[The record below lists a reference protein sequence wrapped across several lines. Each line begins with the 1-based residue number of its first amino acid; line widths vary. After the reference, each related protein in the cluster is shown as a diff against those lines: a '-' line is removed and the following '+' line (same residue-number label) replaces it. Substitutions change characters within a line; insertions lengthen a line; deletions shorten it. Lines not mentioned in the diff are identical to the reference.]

1 MDDDDNAFAIVGVG
15 CKFPGAENL
24 DEFWRVL
31 LNGENH
37 VIQIPPERWN
47 VDAFYN
53 EDPME
58 PGKTNVRR
66 AGFIRKYD
74 MWDNK
79 LFGVSQ
85 VETARIDPQQR
96 FVLDCVHMAMEDG
109 GITREDLNETDT
121 GVYIGAMNDD
131 YRESAN
137 DELTAMTNY
146 TLTGSSLSIIAAR
159 VSYIYNLLGPSMC
172 VDTACSSSL
181 VAIHLAIQAIKS
193 GDCKAAICGGVNSIL
208 YPHIFIP
215 LSKARMV
222 SATGQC
228 QAFSDTAD
236 GYARGEGCGMVI
248 IKSLKQ
254 AKLDGNKIWSVMVTG
269 CNQDGRTATPITAPS
284 GRQQSALLERVYHD
298 YKVDPRVIQYVEAHG
313 TGTPVGDPIEA
324 NSLGAFFSKGK
335 SIPEGEA
342 DVRIGSVKTN
352 IGHLESAA
360 GIAGLI
366 KVMLMMQH
374 GKVVPSLHFRNSNP
388 KINFG
393 NFNFEVATGI
403 TDWNP
408 LPDGTRMSCVNS
420 FGFGGTNSH
429 AIIKQLPNTEKK
441 HHNSCED
448 EKSIDHFVT
457 LSAVDISS
465 IKLGLERFAAKLKTG
480 MYNICDVSYTSI
492 MRRDHFGYRVAF
504 SAKDCME
511 LAEKCEK
518 QANSIKSVKA
528 PGFSKPNIV
537 FLCCGVGTSWNGMC
551 KEMMEKEP
559 VFRSEVEKVDSLL
572 RPLCGWSIADR
583 FRDGIDVQDPLTS
596 HLAIFTCQIAHAKL
610 WDFYGISP
618 DAVLGQSVGEV
629 AAACIGG
636 ALSLSDAVEVIYHR
650 SRILANATG
659 GKMMVVGKCPVEHV
673 QAVCDKFPG
682 QINIA
687 VQNSPVSCTLS
698 GDSDV
703 IDEVKSLLTEDEE
716 LKDKPFIKQLDVKCA
731 YHSHHTE
738 QASIELETHLD
749 GLSGQQPTCSLI
761 STVTGELAKD
771 KDFTT
776 AEYWKKNVRMPVL
789 LQNGIEAAKKEGPFN
804 IYVEIGPRPVLRA
817 HLPDIIEP
825 KEAGAFGS
833 MTTEKEHS
841 TISTSLME
849 LYKVGCNPNWDN
861 LVTHGGLTDIPTYAF
876 NEVKSLFE
884 PDTRRL
890 MVQGIGNTN
899 TNHLCVERM
908 PGDGIQFRIDINPSK
923 TPFVYEH
930 VVGGTILLPGAFYSD
945 VALEIGKQVFE
956 TSMQN
961 LQVTTRFLRPLRLV
975 QGKASVPEAIV
986 TEETQSKAT
995 FGVFNNDEKIAHCTI
1010 STDISENSPKHLNLL
1025 SIRKRCKS
1033 SQTAAETYSK
1043 LESLGFSYGD
1053 DLKIIGDAV
1062 RNETECLVDI
1072 NLTEGIVRDLQNTN
1086 VHPAVLDG
1094 LLQTSGVLDIEA
1106 DNTMTVLPGGIGR
1119 LRINRPLER
1128 HMYAYVQMVERT
1140 EESMTYN
1147 ALLLSKDGSVIVE
1160 IKDFLVVIIGPQ
1172 QESKK
1177 KMAYRIQWQRKKA
1190 SVSNG
1195 KEAEK
1200 VTTVIVTL
1208 VKDKADELAESLSN
1222 TDATIINAEKKSFK
1236 DDLSAI
1242 LNDAQRRPQVLIFIA
1257 EAQEGVSDSGSDE
1270 IYQAVLRNCSTMLGI
1285 SQTMAQVNVTIPV
1298 FVVTMGTQ
1306 ETRNTDATVFG
1317 VVGAELWGMVR
1328 CIIREHPLNV
1338 TLLDTHLSLKDTAP
1352 LVRTLMAGGNQ
1363 TLQDLPELLLL
1374 EDGIFANE
1382 FAEDD
1387 EEGCNSRWVDFDEG
1401 FELQL
1406 KSRHP
1411 DDIQDT
1417 FYIIQQSQSSSGNHL
1432 NLTLETVVL
1441 HDPDVYPLTLQSAES
1456 SVPLWIEDNED
1467 GFDILTFEALGYP
1480 TEKKQERL
1488 VACYPMSVQSKVT
1501 VPKECT
1507 CRIDD
1512 ISGYKPGLLQLA
1524 AVVWQLKETVTKTSI
1539 TIVSRKNDSNI
1550 TPLMLKSMLSTSEGL
1565 DSTCVT
1571 YEDLCNS
1578 STGTTA
1584 ETLVVLSSVNGQAL
1598 TRMLETCTNVKRVL
1612 SLQRYLPKAV
1622 VRSAER
1628 LHPDIQYITLDNEE
1642 MLGQK
1647 QLEKTVPRVIKW
1659 LMKNA
1664 DKLNAESAVL
1674 GKTMH
1679 LTRQNTDKSSDNKK
1693 LKISKEQA
1701 VRRDGCYVV
1710 TGGLT
1715 GLGWEIV
1722 QHLARHGAGLIVT
1735 LSRRQPDGEKK
1746 AEIKQLE
1753 DNSKSKVASLSA
1765 DVSNSESVEEAFR
1778 TIQSNFPQYK
1788 IKGIFHGAGVLADSM
1803 FFKMTEEH
1811 LRTVLLPKVVG
1822 SWNLH
1827 KVSKN
1832 FNLDFFVMHSSMTSV
1847 MGNIGQSNY
1856 GAGNS
1861 FMDSLAHLRKAS
1873 GMCGQSI
1880 NWGPLSVGMLKDNKT
1895 EDDLAMRGYISLD
1908 VPKILTC
1915 LQNAMMMEVPQITYG
1930 IFDWNIVGRE
1940 LLNPAMMRVRQRFKT
1955 FVNAGKSRQNK
1966 TAIELDYDLDNIEN
1980 VTKFII
1986 AIASEVLGIDADML
2000 TPTTAFN
2007 ELGVDS
2013 MLAMTFAN
2021 QIAEVTNCQIPII
2034 MLMSEDTTIGSIAEY
2049 LMENMSGEEEEDES
2063 MEHKLTYSEKRYY
2076 DKFLN
2081 DPMSPGLFICL
2092 DIDVIISI
2100 AIPEIWKSFLYQIHG
2115 KYPLM
2120 RTLFVPDED
2129 SESKDEMKKIVISPE
2144 DVEVDFQEVPLR
2156 EINSRDRVPSPRERY
2171 MFNPAKDLP
2180 LRVLYANDGKKCR
2193 MRFVFNHLCFDNTS
2207 VMLFLGEIQSFG
2219 RTYPD
2224 ISITMPT
2231 TTYDIPKMVYK
2242 RLKKD
2247 ATPMETFWRN
2257 RIPNNL
2263 QPVTFF
2269 PSSDYKCDPTRVAF
2283 ARIQTPKKL
2292 IMKISQLV
2300 QKNNWTLFQFMQSTY
2315 QLFLHLLLG
2324 VDCVPLLTI
2333 IDLRLHFPALNKDIS
2348 TLVNTVPLFQEFSN
2362 LDQMLIDMITQNA
2375 SKTRKCLENSLFP
2388 LKEIEGIIAEQLEP
2402 LSVLRHQ
2409 IIFEE
2414 SSVSKEVRMEDTNLE
2429 EVLPD
2434 SVLKGS
2440 NSQKPMIQMVNT
2452 LTGSYSK
2459 ESVMRVWHDR
2469 TTHDIDLEL
2478 EYNSSFIDKK
2488 AGKDFLNAYVKLLE
2502 KLVRKPQLTIG
2513 DVKEQLGHKFQK
2525 KGRGF
2530 SAKLRKRQR
2539 KLGNS
2544 EMSYGNT
2551 PQQTIHHGS
2560 FYKQTSSG
2568 WDHKVDLSLLDV
2580 GPSGKSFSVL
2590 RWGED
2595 GEKELNF
2602 SKVSEIR
2609 KTSVGEM
2616 QVLIVKN
2623 GKRDF
2628 VFKTPDPYLLDDW
2641 VNLIKPRLSKVSD
2654 SFEEKPN
2661 KTMMLENGPS
2671 STTVLDSDI
2680 ILNRSESRDSAYD
2693 TIDEEDEN
2701 VMVPRLTQHSSQ
2713 NGLFDAPQTYL

>member
-1 MDDDDNAFAIVGVG
+1 MDDDNAFAIVGVG
-15 CKFPGAENL
+15 CKFPGADNL

-37 VIQIPPERWN
+37 VIEIPPERWN

-96 FVLDCVHMAMEDG
+96 YVLDCVHMAMEDG

-172 VDTACSSSL
+172 IDTACSSSL

-208 YPHIFIP
+208 YPHIFVP

-254 AKLDGNKIWSVMVTG
+254 AKLDGNKIWSVIVTG
-269 CNQDGRTATPITAPS
+269 CNQDGHTATPITAPS

-298 YKVDPRVIQYVEAHG
+298 YKVDPKTIQYVEAHG

-324 NSLGAFFSKGK
+324 NSLGSFFSKGK
-335 SIPEGEA
+335 HIPEGET

-366 KVMLMMQH
+366 KVMLMMHH
-374 GKVVPSLHFRNSNP
+374 GKVVPSLHYRKSNP
-388 KINFG
+388 KIDFG
-393 NFNFEVATGI
+393 SFSFEVATSI
-403 TDWNP
+403 TDWDT

-429 AIIKQLPNTEKK
+429 AIIKQIPNTEVK
-441 HHNSCED
+441 HEINCD
-448 EKSIDHFVT
+448 FDKPVDHFVT

-465 IKLGLERFAAKLKTG
+465 IKTGLERFATKLKTG
-480 MYNICDVSYTSI
+480 KYSICDVSYTSV
-492 MRRDHFGYRVAF
+492 MKRDHFGYRVAF
-504 SAKDCME
+504 AAKDCIE

-518 QANSIKSVKA
+518 QANSMKTVKT

-551 KEMMEKEP
+551 KEMMGKEP
-559 VFRSEVEKVDSLL
+559 VFRAEVERVDSLL

-583 FRDGIDVQDPLTS
+583 FCDGIDVQDPLTS

-610 WDFYGISP
+610 WEFYGITP

-629 AAACIGG
+629 AAAYISG
-636 ALSLSDAVEVIYHR
+636 ALSLSDAIEVIYHR

-659 GKMMVVGKCPVEHV
+659 GKMMVVGKCPVDHV
-673 QAVCDKFPG
+673 QSVCDKFPG

-703 IDEVKSLLTEDEE
+703 IDEVSSMLSEDEE
-716 LKDKPFIKQLDVKCA
+716 LKEKPFIKQLDVKCA

-738 QASIELETHLD
+738 QASAELETHLD
-749 GLSGQQPTCSLI
+749 GLSGQRPACSLI
-761 STVTGELAKD
+761 STVTGELSREG
-771 KDFTT
+771 DFTT
-776 AEYWKKNVRMPVL
+776 ANYWKRNVRMPVL
-789 LQNGIEAAKKEGPFN
+789 LQQGIETASKSGPYN

-817 HLPDIIEP
+817 HLPDIIDP
-825 KEAGAFGS
+825 KEAGAFAS
-833 MTTEKEHS
+833 MTTDKEYS
-841 TISTSLME
+841 TISTSLLE
-849 LYKVGCNPNWDN
+849 LYKQGCNPKWDN
-861 LVTHGGLTDIPTYAF
+861 LVSHGQLTDIPTYAF

-890 MVQGIGNTN
+890 MVQGIGNVN
-899 TNHLCVERM
+899 TNHLCVERI
-908 PGDGIQFRIDINPSK
+908 PGEGIHFRIDINPSK

-930 VVGGTILLPGAFYSD
+930 VVGGNILLPGAFYSD

-961 LQVTTRFLRPLRLV
+961 LQISTRFLRPLRLV
-975 QGKASVPEAIV
+975 QGKASVPEAMV
-986 TEETQSKAT
+986 TEETKSKAT
-995 FGVFNNDEKIAHCTI
+995 FGVFNNDDKIAHCTI
-1010 STDISENSPKHLNLL
+1010 STDISENSPKHLDLL
-1025 SIRKRCKS
+1025 LIRKRCKS
-1033 SQTAAETYSK
+1033 TQTAAETYGK
-1043 LESLGFSYGD
+1043 LESLGFAYGD
-1053 DLKIIGDAV
+1053 DLKIIGNAI

-1072 NLTEGIVRDLQNTN
+1072 NLTDAILRDLHTTN

-1094 LLQTSGVLDIEA
+1094 LLQTSGVLDIDA
-1106 DNTMTVLPGGIGR
+1106 DKSMTVLPGGIGR

-1140 EESMTYN
+1140 EENMTYN

-1160 IKDFLVVIIGPQ
+1160 VKDFMVVIIGPQ

-1177 KMAYRIQWQRKKA
+1177 KMAYRLQWQRKKISI
-1190 SVSNG
+1190 SVG

-1200 VTTVIVTL
+1200 ISTVIVALT
-1208 VKDKADELAESLSN
+1208 KDKAVKLAEGLLNTDAKIVLAES
-1222 TDATIINAEKKSFK
+1222 KSFT

-1242 LNDAQRRPQVLIFIA
+1242 LNDPQQRPQSLVFIA
-1257 EAQEGVSDSGSDE
+1257 GSQEHINDSGTDE
-1270 IYQAVLRNCSTMLGI
+1270 LYQAVLKNCSTMLSI
-1285 SQTMAQVNVTIPV
+1285 SQTMAQVNVNIPA
-1298 FVVTMGTQ
+1298 FVITKGTQ
-1306 ETRNTDATVFG
+1306 ETRNSDASVFS
-1317 VVGAELWGMVR
+1317 VLGAELWGMVR

-1338 TLLDTHLSLKDTAP
+1338 TLLDTHLSLENTAP
-1352 LVRTLMAGGNQ
+1352 LLRTLMTGGNQ

-1387 EEGCNSRWVDFDEG
+1387 EEGCDSRWVDFDEG

-1406 KSRHP
+1406 KSKHP
-1411 DDIQDT
+1411 DDIRDT
-1417 FYIIQQSQSSSGNHL
+1417 FYIIQQEQNNDGNHL
-1432 NLTLETVVL
+1432 SLTLESVVL

-1456 SVPLWIEDNED
+1456 NVPLWIEDNQD
-1467 GFDILTFEALGYP
+1467 GFDVLTFEALGYP
-1480 TEKKQERL
+1480 TDRKQDRT
-1488 VACYPMSVQSKVT
+1488 VACYPMRVQSKVT
-1501 VPKECT
+1501 IPKDCT
-1507 CRIDD
+1507 CKIGD
-1512 ISGYKPGLLQLA
+1512 IPGYKPGLLQLA
-1524 AVVWQLKETVTKTSI
+1524 AIVWQLKESVSKVST
-1539 TIVSRKNDSNI
+1539 TIVSRRNDSSI
-1550 TPLMLKSMLSTSEGL
+1550 SPAMMKAMLSTCEGME
-1565 DSTCVT
+1565 STCVT

-1578 STGTTA
+1578 SLGNTA
-1584 ETLVVLSSVNGQAL
+1584 ETLVVLSSVNGQGLA
-1598 TRMLETCTNVKRVL
+1598 RMIEACTNIKRVL
-1612 SLQRYLPKAV
+1612 SLQMYLSKAV
-1622 VRSAER
+1622 ARASER
-1628 LHPDIQYITLDNEE
+1628 LYPDIQYVTLDNEE

-1647 QLEKTVPRVIKW
+1647 QLEKAVPKVIKW

-1664 DKLNAESAVL
+1664 DKLNIETAVL
-1674 GKTMH
+1674 GKSLS
-1679 LTRQNTDKSSDNKK
+1679 LTRKKSGSSGDNKK
-1693 LKISKEQA
+1693 LKISKDQA
-1701 VRRDGCYVV
+1701 LRRDGCYIV

-1722 QHLARHGAGLIVT
+1722 QYLSQNGAGQIVT
-1735 LSRRQPDGEKK
+1735 LSRRQPDDAKK

-1753 DNSKSKVASLSA
+1753 DNTKSNIAYLSA
-1765 DVSNSESVEEAFR
+1765 DVSNNTSVEEAFR
-1778 TIQSNFPQYK
+1778 TIESTFPQYK

-1811 LRTVLLPKVVG
+1811 LQKVLLPKVVG

-1827 KVSKN
+1827 KASKGY
-1832 FNLDFFVMHSSMTSV
+1832 NLDFFVMHSSMTSV

-1856 GAGNS
+1856 GAGNA
-1861 FMDSLAHLRKAS
+1861 FMDSLAHLRKAN

-1895 EDDLAMRGYISLD
+1895 EDDLAMRGYLSLD
-1908 VPKILTC
+1908 VPKIITC
-1915 LQNAMMMEVPQITYG
+1915 LQNAMMMEIPQITYG

-1940 LLNPAMMRVRQRFKT
+1940 LLNPTMLRVRQRFKT
-1955 FVNAGKSRQNK
+1955 FVNAGKSRKNQ
-1966 TAIELDYDLDNIEN
+1966 TAIELDYDLDTIEN
-1980 VTKFII
+1980 ITKFII
-1986 AIASEVLGIDADML
+1986 AVASEVLGIDADML
-2000 TPTTAFN
+2000 TPATAFN

-2021 QIAEVTNCQIPII
+2021 QISEVTNCQIPII
-2034 MLMSEDTTIGSIAEY
+2034 TLMSEDTTIGSIAEY
-2049 LMENMSGEEEEDES
+2049 LLENMSEEEEEDES
-2063 MEHKLTYSEKRYY
+2063 MEHKLTFPEKRYY
-2076 DKFLN
+2076 DKYLN

-2092 DIDVIISI
+2092 DIDVMI
-2100 AIPEIWKSFLYQIHG
+2100 AISVPEIWKSFLYQIHG

-2129 SESKDEMKKIVISPE
+2129 SETQGEIKKIVISPE
-2144 DVEVDFQEVPLR
+2144 DVEVDFQEVQLR
-2156 EINSRDRVPSPRERY
+2156 EISSTDRIPSPRERY
-2171 MFNPAKDLP
+2171 MFNPEKDLP
-2180 LRVLYANDGKKCR
+2180 LRILYANDGKKCR
-2193 MRFVFNHLCFDNTS
+2193 MRFVFNHLCFDNAS
-2207 VMLFLGEIQSFG
+2207 VMLFLGEIQAFG
-2219 RTYPD
+2219 RSYPD
-2224 ISITMPT
+2224 IPITMPT
-2231 TTYDIPKMVYK
+2231 TTNDIPKMVYK

-2263 QPVTFF
+2263 KPVTFL
-2269 PSSDYKCDPTRVAF
+2269 PSSDHKCDPSRVAF
-2283 ARIQTPKKL
+2283 ARIQTPRKL
-2292 IMKISQLV
+2292 IGRISKLV
-2300 QKNNWTLFQFMQSTY
+2300 EKNNWTLFQFMQTTY
-2315 QLFLHLLLG
+2315 QLYLHLVLG
-2324 VDCVPLLTI
+2324 LDCIPLLTI
-2333 IDLRLHFPALNKDIS
+2333 IDLRLHFPALNKDIA

-2362 LDQMLIDMITQNA
+2362 DALQLMDMITENA
-2375 SKTRKCLENSLFP
+2375 GKTRKCLENSLLP
-2388 LKEIEGIIAEQLEP
+2388 LKEIEKIVSEQLEP

-2414 SSVSKEVRMEDTNLE
+2414 SSVSKEVRMEDTNFE

-2434 SVLKGS
+2434 SVLS
-2440 NSQKPMIQMVNT
+2440 SANAQKPMIQMVNT

-2469 TTHDIDLEL
+2469 TTHEIDLEL
-2478 EYNSSFIDKK
+2478 EYNSGFIDRK
-2488 AGKDFLNAYVKLLE
+2488 AGKDFLNAYIKMLE
-2502 KLVRKPQLTIG
+2502 KLVRKPQRTLG
-2513 DVKEQLGHKFQK
+2513 DIKEQLGQKFLK

-2530 SAKLRKRQR
+2530 SEKLRKRQR

-2544 EMSYGNT
+2544 GTRYGKASR
-2551 PQQTIHHGS
+2551 QMIHQGS
-2560 FYKQTSSG
+2560 FYKQTKSG
-2568 WDHKVDLSLLDV
+2568 WDHEVELSLLDFDMD
-2580 GPSGKSFSVL
+2580 GKSLSVL
-2590 RWGED
+2590 RWGEEE
-2595 GEKELNF
+2595 EKKLEF
-2602 SKVSEIR
+2602 SKVSQIR
-2609 KTSVGEM
+2609 KTSLGEM
-2616 QVLIVKN
+2616 QALIVKN
-2623 GKRDF
+2623 CHRDY
-2628 VFKTPDPYLLDDW
+2628 VFKTRDPYILDDW
-2641 VNLIKPRLSKVSD
+2641 VKSIKRRLSSVSD
-2654 SFEEKPN
+2654 SVPQ
-2661 KTMMLENGPS
+2661 KTLMIENGP
-2671 STTVLDSDI
+2671 TVLESKTDVV
-2680 ILNRSESRDSAYD
+2680 LNRARSMDSAYD
-2693 TIDEEDEN
+2693 TFDEEETS
-2701 VMVPRLTQHSSQ
+2701 MSSQ
-2713 NGLFDAPQTYL
+2713 GFHKSSSTVFSDVPHTYL

>member
-1 MDDDDNAFAIVGVG
+1 MDEENSFAIVGVG
-15 CKFPGAENL
+15 CKFPGADNL
-24 DEFWRVL
+24 EEFWRVL

-37 VIQIPPERWN
+37 VIEIPPERWN

-74 MWDNK
+74 TWDNK

-96 FVLDCVHMAMEDG
+96 YVLDCVHMAMEDA
-109 GITREDLNETDT
+109 GITRQDLNETDT

-172 VDTACSSSL
+172 IDTACSSSL

-208 YPHIFIP
+208 YPHIFVP

-254 AKLDGNKIWSVMVTG
+254 AKLDGNKIWCVIVTG
-269 CNQDGRTATPITAPS
+269 CNQDGHTATPITAPS
-284 GRQQSALLERVYHD
+284 GRQQSALLERIYHD
-298 YKVDPRVIQYVEAHG
+298 YDVDPKTIQYIEAHG

-324 NSLGAFFSKGK
+324 NSLGTFFSKDK
-335 SIPEGEA
+335 IIPKGVS

-366 KVMLMMQH
+366 KVMLMMHH
-374 GKVVPSLHFRNSNP
+374 GKVVPNLHYRKSNP
-388 KINFG
+388 KIDFPS
-393 NFNFEVATGI
+393 FNFEVATGV
-403 TDWNP
+403 TDWDR
-408 LPDGTRMSCVNS
+408 LSDGTRMSCVNS

-429 AIIKQLPNTEKK
+429 AIVKQLSNPDEKTT
-441 HHNSCED
+441 NSCKDDQSTE
-448 EKSIDHFVT
+448 HFVT

-465 IKLGLERFAAKLKTG
+465 VKLGLERFAAKLKTG
-480 MYNICDVSYTSI
+480 KYQICDVSYTSI

-504 SAKDCME
+504 TAKDCIE
-511 LAEKCEK
+511 LAGKCEK
-518 QANSIKSVKA
+518 QANSMKSVKA

-551 KEMMEKEP
+551 KEMMAKEP
-559 VFRSEVEKVDSLL
+559 VFCSEVERVDNLL
-572 RPLCGWSIADR
+572 HPLCGWSIADR

-610 WDFYGISP
+610 WEFYGITP

-629 AAACIGG
+629 AAAYISG

-673 QAVCDKFPG
+673 QALCDKFPG
-682 QINIA
+682 KINIA
-687 VQNSPVSCTLS
+687 VQNSPISCTLS
-698 GDSDV
+698 GDGDT
-703 IDEVKSLLTEDEE
+703 IDHISSVLTEDEE
-716 LKDKPFIKQLDVKCA
+716 LKEKPFIKQLDVKCA

-738 QASIELETHLD
+738 QASTELETHLD

-761 STVTGELAKD
+761 STVTGELAIEG
-771 KDFTT
+771 DFST
-776 AEYWKKNVRMPVL
+776 AEYWKRNVRMPVL
-789 LQNGIEAAKKEGPFN
+789 LQKGIETASKSGPFN

-817 HLPDIIEP
+817 HLPDILDS
-825 KEAGAFGS
+825 KEAAAFGS
-833 MTTEKEHS
+833 MSTDKEQS
-841 TISTSLME
+841 IILTSLLE
-849 LYKVGCNPNWDN
+849 LYKHGCNPYWDKI
-861 LVTHGGLTDIPTYAF
+861 VTHGRLTDIPTYAF

-890 MVQGIGNTN
+890 MVQGIGNSN

-908 PGDGIQFRIDINPSK
+908 PGEGIQFKIDINPSK

-961 LQVTTRFLRPLRLV
+961 LQVSTRFLRPLRLV

-986 TEETQSKAT
+986 TEETKSKAT
-995 FGVFNNDEKIAHCTI
+995 FGVFNNDDKIAHCTI
-1010 STDISENSPKHLNLL
+1010 SIDVSENGPKHLNLL
-1025 SIRKRCKS
+1025 LVRKRCKS
-1033 SQTAAETYSK
+1033 SQTASETYHK
-1043 LESLGFSYGD
+1043 LESLGFSYGE
-1053 DLKIIGDAV
+1053 DLKIIGNAV

-1072 NLTEGIVRDLQNTN
+1072 NLTEGIMRDLHNTN
-1086 VHPAVLDG
+1086 IHPAVLDG
-1094 LLQTSGVLDIEA
+1094 LLQTSGVLDIDA
-1106 DNTMTVLPGGIGR
+1106 DKSMTVLPGGIGR

-1140 EESMTYN
+1140 EENMTYN

-1160 IKDFLVVIIGPQ
+1160 IKDFMVIIIGPQ

-1177 KMAYRIQWQRKKA
+1177 KMAYRIQWQQKKT
-1190 SVSNG
+1190 SISLG

-1200 VTTVIVTL
+1200 VTAVIVAL
-1208 VKDKADELAESLSN
+1208 AKHKADKLADNLSN
-1222 TDATIINAEKKSFK
+1222 TDATIVDAEKPSFK
-1236 DDLSAI
+1236 DDLIDI
-1242 LNDAQRRPQVLIFIA
+1242 LNDPQQRPQCLLFIA
-1257 EAQEGVSDSGSDE
+1257 GTQEDINDSGTE
-1270 IYQAVLRNCSTMLGI
+1270 GLYQAVLKNCSTMLTI
-1285 SQTMAQVNVTIPV
+1285 SQTMAQVNGNIPA
-1298 FVVTMGTQ
+1298 FVITMGTQ
-1306 ETRNTDATVFG
+1306 QTRNSDCAVFS
-1317 VVGAELWGMVR
+1317 VLGAELWGMVR

-1338 TLLDTHLSLKDTAP
+1338 TLLDTHLSLPDTAP
-1352 LVRTLMAGGNQ
+1352 LLRTLMTGCNQ
-1363 TLQDLPELLLL
+1363 TLQDIPELLLL
-1374 EDGIFANE
+1374 EDGIYANE
-1382 FAEDD
+1382 FAEED
-1387 EEGCNSRWVDFDEG
+1387 EEECDSRWVDFDDRLD
-1401 FELQL
+1401 LQL
-1406 KSRHP
+1406 KSKHP
-1411 DDIQDT
+1411 DDIQDS
-1417 FYIIQQSQSSSGNHL
+1417 FYVIQDTQNNPGNHVC
-1432 NLTLETVVL
+1432 LTLDTVVL
-1441 HDPDVYPLTLQSAES
+1441 HDPDMYPLTLQSAES
-1456 SVPLWIEDNED
+1456 NVPLWIEDNED
-1467 GFDILTFEALGYP
+1467 GFDVLTFEAIGHP
-1480 TEKKQERL
+1480 PDKTQERL

-1501 VPKECT
+1501 IPKDCT
-1507 CRIDD
+1507 CNIGN

-1524 AVVWQLKETVTKTSI
+1524 AVLWQLKETVTKTS
-1539 TIVSRKNDSNI
+1539 TMIVTRKNDSNI
-1550 TPLMLKSMLSTSEGL
+1550 SPVMLKAMLSTNDGL
-1565 DSTCVT
+1565 ESTCVT
-1571 YEDLCNS
+1571 YEDLCNNPS
-1578 STGTTA
+1578 VNTA
-1584 ETLVVLSSVNGQAL
+1584 ETLVVLSAVNKQSL
-1598 TRMLETCTNVKRVL
+1598 TRMLESSANVKRVL
-1612 SLQRYLPKAV
+1612 SLQMYLPKAV
-1622 VRSAER
+1622 IRASER
-1628 LHPDIQYITLDNEE
+1628 LYPDIQYVTLDNEE

-1647 QLEKTVPRVIKW
+1647 ELVKTVPKVIKW

-1664 DKLNAESAVL
+1664 DKLNTGLSVPGTSMNFARPNYS
-1674 GKTMH
+1674 
-1679 LTRQNTDKSSDNKK
+1679 TDSKK
-1693 LKISKEQA
+1693 KNLKISKDQA
-1701 VRRDGCYVV
+1701 LRNDGCYVV

-1722 QHLARHGAGLIVT
+1722 QYLAHSGAGQIVT
-1735 LSRRQPDGEKK
+1735 LSRRQPDDEKK
-1746 AEIKQLE
+1746 TEIRQLE
-1753 DNSKSKVASLSA
+1753 DSTKSKIAYLST
-1765 DVSNSESVEEAFR
+1765 DVSNSASVEDAFR
-1778 TIQSNFPQYK
+1778 TIESTFPQYK
-1788 IKGIFHGAGVLADSM
+1788 VKGIFHGAGVLADSM

-1811 LRTVLLPKVVG
+1811 LQKVLLPKVVG

-1827 KVSKN
+1827 KASKDY
-1832 FNLDFFVMHSSMTSV
+1832 NLDFFVMHSSMTSV

-1861 FMDSLAHLRKAS
+1861 FMDSLAHLRKAND
-1873 GMCGQSI
+1873 MCGQSI

-1895 EDDLAMRGYISLD
+1895 EDDLAMRGYLSLD

-1930 IFDWNIVGRE
+1930 IFDWNIIGRE
-1940 LLNPAMMRVRQRFKT
+1940 LLNPSMMRVRQRFKT
-1955 FVNAGKSRQNK
+1955 FVNAGKNRKDKS
-1966 TAIELDYDLDNIEN
+1966 AVALDYELDNIEN

-1986 AIASEVLGIDADML
+1986 AVASEVLGIDADML
-2000 TPTTAFN
+2000 TPATAFN

-2034 MLMSEDTTIGSIAEY
+2034 LLMSDDTTIGSIAEY
-2049 LMENMSGEEEEDES
+2049 LMENMSGEEEEEES
-2063 MEHKLTYSEKRYY
+2063 MVHKLTFPEKRYY
-2076 DKFLN
+2076 DKYRN

-2092 DIDVIISI
+2092 DIDVMITI
-2100 AIPEIWKSFLYQIHG
+2100 AVPEIWKSFLYEIHG

-2120 RTLFVPDED
+2120 RTIFVPDEE
-2129 SESKDEMKKIVISPE
+2129 SESQDEIKKIVISQE
-2144 DVEVDFQEVPLR
+2144 DVEVDFKEVPMR
-2156 EINSRDRVPSPRERY
+2156 DISSRDRVPFPRERY
-2171 MFNPAKDLP
+2171 MFDPAKDLP
-2180 LRVLYANDGKKCR
+2180 LRTLFANDGKNCR
-2193 MRFVFNHLCFDNTS
+2193 IRFVFNHLCFDNTS
-2207 VMLFLGEIQSFG
+2207 VMLFLGEIQEFG
-2219 RTYPD
+2219 RTYPN
-2224 ISITMPT
+2224 ISISMPT

-2247 ATPMETFWRN
+2247 INLMETFWRN

-2269 PSSDYKCDPTRVAF
+2269 PSTSCKCDPSRVTF

-2292 IMKISQLV
+2292 INNILQLIE
-2300 QKNNWTLFQFMQSTY
+2300 KNNWTLFQFMQTTY
-2315 QLFLHLLLG
+2315 QLFLHLVLG
-2324 VDCVPLLTI
+2324 VGCIPLLTI
-2333 IDLRLHFPALNKDIS
+2333 VDLRLHFPTLNKDIA
-2348 TLVNTVPLFQEFSN
+2348 TLVNTIPLFQDFSDE
-2362 LDQMLIDMITQNA
+2362 DQLLIDMIKENA
-2375 SKTRKCLENSLFP
+2375 AKTRKCLENSLFP
-2388 LKEIEGIIAEQLEP
+2388 LQEIEKIVSEQQEP

-2414 SSVSKEVRMEDTNLE
+2414 STVSKEVKIEDTNFE
-2429 EVLPD
+2429 NVLPD
-2434 SVLKGS
+2434 SAFSGA
-2440 NSQKPMIQMVNT
+2440 NTQKPMIQMVNT

-2469 TTHDIDLEL
+2469 TTHEIDLEL

-2488 AGKDFLNAYVKLLE
+2488 AGKDFLKAYIKLLK
-2502 KLVRKPQLTIG
+2502 KLVKRPQRTVG
-2513 DVKEQLGHKFQK
+2513 DIKDQLSHKFKK
-2525 KGRGF
+2525 KGEGF

-2539 KLGNS
+2539 NLGQVVA
-2544 EMSYGNT
+2544 MQDDT
-2551 PQQTIHHGS
+2551 QQRIHQGS
-2560 FYKQTSSG
+2560 FYKQTKSG
-2568 WDHKVDLSLLDV
+2568 WDHKVDMSLVDV
-2580 GPSGKSFSVL
+2580 GLNGKSFSVL

-2595 GEKELNF
+2595 DEKELKF
-2602 SKVSEIR
+2602 SEVSEVT
-2609 KTSVGEM
+2609 KASVGEM
-2616 QVLIVKN
+2616 QVLIVKKY
-2623 GKRDF
+2623 GRDY
-2628 VFKTPDPYLLDDW
+2628 VFKTRDQYVLDDW
-2641 VNLIKPRLSKVSD
+2641 VNSIKQRLSLASD
-2654 SFEEKPN
+2654 STSKERN
-2661 KTMMLENGPS
+2661 NSLMYVNGPASSKRSAYQDHPFDNIDKDDGFVASPGFIKNAS
-2671 STTVLDSDI
+2671 STGLW
-2680 ILNRSESRDSAYD
+2680 E
-2693 TIDEEDEN
+2693 
-2701 VMVPRLTQHSSQ
+2701 VPHTHL
-2713 NGLFDAPQTYL
+2713 